1 MSEPEKDNGTGHGK
15 PEQPKEPQ
23 PIIMTITLFPDGKL
37 SVQAPA
43 EGNIYNEMLCDYL
56 MKKASRFIEAHN
68 YKESRPM
75 IEIARQPIEQ
85 RLKGLI
91 SQGG

>member
-1 MSEPEKDNGTGHGK
+1 MAEPEKDNGNGK
-15 PEQPKEPQ
+15 SKPTEPQ
-23 PIIMTITLFPDGKL
+23 PLIMTITLFPDGKL

-68 YKESRPM
+68 YKASQPL
-75 IEIARQPIEQ
+75 IQIIKQPIGQ

-91 SQGG
+91 NQGG